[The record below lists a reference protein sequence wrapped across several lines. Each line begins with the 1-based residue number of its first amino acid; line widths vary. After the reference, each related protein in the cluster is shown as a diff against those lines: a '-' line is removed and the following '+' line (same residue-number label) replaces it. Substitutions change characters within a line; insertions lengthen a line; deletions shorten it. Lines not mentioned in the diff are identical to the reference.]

1 MGGENISSVLTYLS
15 SGVDYLDAMIKVAL
29 NNFKGVRDVKKA
41 SPACSGIYFLCKQSS
56 ANFPLFTMTSDES
69 WIVEKKIE
77 KSFRLEESVTNH
89 DKKTYLI
96 YQSNH
101 KIEPITSHV
110 FLLKDFNCGK
120 TKFIDFIKLWCLQNN
135 IFYNKKEYD
144 EIWNSS
150 IILAYIIND
159 EIKSCITIKKQQSK
173 IYLLEKTSENIIEEI
188 LSAKQRIMKK

>member
-1 MGGENISSVLTYLS
+1 
-15 SGVDYLDAMIKVAL
+15 
-29 NNFKGVRDVKKA
+29 
-41 SPACSGIYFLCKQSS
+41 
-56 ANFPLFTMTSDES
+56 MTSDES

-77 KSFRLEESVTNH
+77 KSFRLEESVRNH

-101 KIEPITSHV
+101 KIGAITSHV